1 MKGATLI
8 LLAVLLLIVV
18 VPIATLT
25 FGSFWSDSPVSPIGH
40 LTLTNWSEAFNIT
53 IPQTVPRLFLNSIL
67 FAFLVAFLSVL
78 LGTTMAFLVERTD
91 LPYGQF
97 FENIAILPR
106 GFPILIAALA
116 WIMLLSPKIGLLNL
130 ILKQTL
136 DLPPLNIYSF
146 PGMVFLMVL
155 YESPIVFLMVLNGL
169 RLVDSSLEEQ
179 SLVCGNNVI
188 GTLFRVTIPVMRPL
202 MLSAFM
208 LVFIIS
214 MITLEI
220 PILIGMPRGIFV
232 FTSAIYQLIA
242 TDYQSLAY
250 YNIAAAL
257 AMMLIPLTIVIL
269 LLYRRAVKHAES
281 FVTVSGRI
289 ASRRRYLLGGWRYLA
304 LISLALYFF
313 LVIMLPA
320 LVVVLISFSE
330 FIASPSLDM
339 LTHLTLRHWRQAL
352 LDPIVWRA
360 LSNTLILS
368 FTAATVGV
376 GFALALGYVLVRSSA
391 RFKGFLESLAMLP
404 LAVPGTILAIGFV
417 WAYIR
422 SPIYG
427 TLWILLLY
435 FVGNYLPFALRT
447 LSPFLFQ
454 LHRELEEA
462 SWICGAGK
470 ARTVVRIVIPFLRG
484 GLFSVWILLFQIY
497 LREFAGAI
505 ILVSFGTEV
514 LSTALFLRAF
524 GEGYLG
530 IGAVLGVLM
539 LAMSLVLHAIAAPR
553 VKVLL

>member
-1 MKGATLI
+1 MKGVILI
-8 LLAVLLLIVV
+8 LLTVLVFIVV
-18 VPIATLT
+18 VPISALT

-40 LTLTNWSEAFNIT
+40 LTFTNWSEALNIT

-91 LPYGQF
+91 LPHGQI
-97 FENIAILPR
+97 FEQMAILPR

-116 WIMLLSPKIGLLNL
+116 WIMLLSPKIGVLNL
-130 ILKQTL
+130 LLKQTL
-136 DLPPLNIYSF
+136 GLPPLNIYSF
-146 PGMVFLMVL
+146 PGMIFLMVL
-155 YESPIVFLMVLNGL
+155 YESPIVFLMVLNGF
-169 RLVDSSLEEQ
+169 RLMDSSLEEQ
-179 SLVCGNNVI
+179 SLVCGNSI
-188 GTLFRVTIPVMRPL
+188 AGTLFRVTLPVMRPVI
-202 MLSAFM
+202 LSAFM

-242 TDYQSLAY
+242 TDYQSLVY
-250 YNIAAAL
+250 YNIAASL
-257 AMMLIPLTIVIL
+257 AMMLIPMTLVIL
-269 LLYRRAVKHAES
+269 FLYRQAVKHTES

-289 ASRRRYLLGGWRYLA
+289 TAKTRYLLGGWRYPA
-304 LISLALYFF
+304 VISLSLYFL
-313 LVIMLPA
+313 LVIVLPV
-320 LVVVLISFSE
+320 LVIVLISFSE
-330 FIASPSLDM
+330 FIASPNLDL
-339 LTHLTLRHWRQAL
+339 LTHLTLRHWRQAWR
-352 LDPIVWRA
+352 DPIIWRA
-360 LSNTLILS
+360 LRNTLILS
-368 FTAATVGV
+368 FTGATIAVSL
-376 GFALALGYVLVRSSA
+376 ALALGYLLIRSST
-391 RFKGFLESLAMLP
+391 RFKASLESSAMLP

-422 SPIYG
+422 TPIYG
-427 TLWILLLY
+427 TLGILLLY
-435 FVGNYLPFALRT
+435 FLGNYLPFALRT

-454 LHRELEEA
+454 FHRELEEA

-470 ARTVVRIVIPFLRG
+470 VRTIVRIVIPLLRG

-514 LSTALFLRAF
+514 LSTLLFLRAF

-530 IGAVLGVLM
+530 VGAVLGVLM
-539 LAMSLVLHAIAAPR
+539 LAMSLVLHAIAARR
-553 VKVLL
+553 VKVLF